1 MRHKKLINQGKTLRM
16 GFVFLGLVFFL
27 IISSFVSKL
36 IGVARLSVFD
46 GEHRFTVLLQEVLDK
61 EKNTLISFAPDTK
74 SISVLTVGGVDNAN
88 VHKISLILGV
98 PIDGFVVFSS
108 LQNKKN
114 VNSGSYIQSFL
125 RQGALQQDILQTNL
139 TFFDFARLWFFTRSI
154 SDYEIVYDSYSI
166 SLSTDALSDAVLDK
180 LAGELF
186 MDDTLSKEKMSIHIV
201 NASGVTGLGNRIA
214 RLFTN
219 SGGNVIAVST
229 GENILSKS
237 EVGYTGKDSYTL
249 KRVIKLLDCKAKI
262 LKNQAISDIV
272 ITVGI
277 DKAGQFAL

>member
-1 MRHKKLINQGKTLRM
+1 MRRKKLINQGKTLRM

-27 IISSFVSKL
+27 IIGSFISKL
-36 IGVARLSVFD
+36 IDIAKLSLFD
-46 GEHRFTVLLQEVLDK
+46 GEHRFTVLLQEVSDK
-61 EKNTLISFAPDTK
+61 EKNTLVSFAPDTK
-74 SISVLTVGGVDNAN
+74 SISVLTVDGVENGN
-88 VHKISLILGV
+88 VHKLSLILGV
-98 PIDGFVVFSS
+98 PIDGFIVFSS
-108 LQNKKN
+108 LQNKKH
-114 VNSGSYIQSFL
+114 VNSGYIQSFL
-125 RQGALQQDILQTNL
+125 RQGIWQQGISQTNL

-154 SDYEIVYDSYSI
+154 SDYEIAYDTYHA
-166 SLSTDALSDAVLDK
+166 SLSTKALSDAVLDK
-180 LAGELF
+180 LVGELF

-229 GENILSKS
+229 GESILSKS

-249 KRVIKLLDCKAKI
+249 KRVIKLLNCKTKI
-262 LKNQAISDIV
+262 LKNQAISDII